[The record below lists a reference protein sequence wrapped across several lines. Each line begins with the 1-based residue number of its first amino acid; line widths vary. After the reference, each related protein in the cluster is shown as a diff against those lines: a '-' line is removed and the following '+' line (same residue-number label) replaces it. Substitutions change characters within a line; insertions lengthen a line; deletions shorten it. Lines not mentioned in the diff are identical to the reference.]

1 MVEQA
6 GDHAED
12 DGARCRGE
20 SHPVQ
25 AARSVSNVLERFETT
40 AEKLVFRGLVAG
52 MALGIGVAVASVA
65 SQVGAP
71 SPGFVVWPNLVVPA
85 IGEIASAPEVGLV
98 PERTVVASADGASVR
113 DAAALRTRVRE
124 APVGTRIAY
133 EFRRGTRETRLSV
146 PTTWLRWRDVAP
158 VMLPYLVEGVVLL
171 LTALVIFLF
180 RPGDPAAR
188 AGVALA
194 IVSGFM
200 QLLAVDL
207 FSAGW
212 LQRTYFVVESL
223 VPAALLHFAL
233 SFPEPVRLL
242 RRHPGVVWGLYAAC
256 LPLAVLQNVFL
267 TSDPQRHLAVNDWVY
282 TSAAAAGLFSM
293 VALARRLVTT
303 RTALAR
309 QQVKVVLAGIAAAV
323 VVPAL
328 GLVAIIIL
336 GVHMHMNS
344 LTPFFVLYP
353 MSIAYAVARHDL
365 FHVDRYL
372 RLGVGWAAVSVIVFG
387 SYAAI
392 ALAGQAWL
400 GPQTRAPHL
409 LVPFYVLV
417 MLLVMNPLR
426 ARIQRVVDSLF
437 HRQGYDHRETVD
449 AMSRALASVLD
460 ADRIA
465 ATVLGM
471 LTRVMAAEWAGLVVW
486 ADGHEPLRV
495 YAEPPGRR
503 DDVERALGPGA
514 ALRALDGR
522 WSRYRARAGDPV
534 AALLVPLGAAL
545 AFPVRVE
552 ARGIGVLLAG
562 DKLSAAFYGDE
573 DVELLDTLANQTA
586 LALVNAHASDV
597 IRRTQAELAEADRL
611 AAVGELAAAV
621 AHGIRNPLAGIRTS
635 AEVARSELDAD
646 LDGVR
651 ESLDDIVSEA
661 DRLETRVRTI
671 LDFTRPM
678 ALALRPGNL
687 AAFARD
693 FAARL
698 GARVPAGV
706 AVELEVASD
715 PPPVAFD
722 AAALGEV
729 VETIAVNALEAGAA
743 TLRVQVGR
751 EQNGAKRAAYV
762 SISDD
767 GPGMDGARA
776 RRVFD
781 LFYTTQHSGT
791 GVGLA
796 MAKRLVERQG
806 GTISVESAPGR
817 GATFRVSLPATD
829 LSADTS

>member
-1 MVEQA
+1 
-6 GDHAED
+6 
-12 DGARCRGE
+12 
-20 SHPVQ
+20 
-25 AARSVSNVLERFETT
+25 VLERFETI
-40 AEKLVFRGLVAG
+40 AEKLVFHGLVAG
-52 MALGIGVAVASVA
+52 MALGVGVAVASVA

-71 SPGFVVWPNLVVPA
+71 SPGFVVWSNLVVPA
-85 IGEIASAPEVGLV
+85 IGEIARSPEASLV
-98 PERTVVASADGASVR
+98 PERTVVTSADGAPVR
-113 DAAALRTRVRE
+113 DAAELRARVR
-124 APVGTRIAY
+124 ALPVGTRIAY
-133 EFRRGTRETRLSV
+133 GFSRGMHETRLSV
-146 PTTWLRWRDVAP
+146 PTASLRWRDVAP
-158 VMLPYLVEGVVLL
+158 VVLPYLVEGVVLL

-180 RPGDPAAR
+180 RPRDPAAR
-188 AGVALA
+188 AGVALGA
-194 IVSGFM
+194 VSGFM

-207 FSAGW
+207 FSAAW
-212 LQRTYFVVESL
+212 LQRIYFVVESL

-233 SFPEPVRLL
+233 SFPGPGRLL
-242 RRHPGVVWGLYAAC
+242 RRHPWLVSGLYVAC
-256 LPLAVLQNVFL
+256 LPFAALQNVFL
-267 TSDPQRHLAVNDWVY
+267 TTDPQRHLAVNDWVY

-293 VALARRLVTT
+293 AALARRLVTA

-309 QQVKVVLAGIAAAV
+309 QQVKVVLAGMAAAV
-323 VVPAL
+323 LVPAL

-336 GVHMHMNS
+336 GVHMHMNA

-372 RLGVGWAAVSVIVFG
+372 RLGVVWAAVTVIVFG
-387 SYAAI
+387 SYAAV
-392 ALAGQAWL
+392 ALVGQAWL
-400 GPQTRAPHL
+400 GPETRAPHV
-409 LVPFYVLV
+409 LVPLYVLV
-417 MLLVMNPLR
+417 MLLMVNPLR
-426 ARIQRVVDSLF
+426 ARIQRVVDRLF

-449 AMSRALASVLD
+449 ATSRALASVLD
-460 ADRIA
+460 VDRIA
-465 ATVLGM
+465 AMVLGT
-471 LTRVMAAEWAGLVVW
+471 LTRVMAAEWAALVVW
-486 ADGHEPLRV
+486 GDGSEAPRV
-495 YAEPPGRR
+495 YGEPAGRR
-503 DDVERALGPGA
+503 DDVARAVRRGDG
-514 ALRALDGR
+514 LRGLAGR
-522 WSRYRARAGDPV
+522 WSRYRARAGDPI
-534 AALLVPLGAAL
+534 AALLLPLGPAL
-545 AFPVRVE
+545 AFPVRFE
-552 ARGIGVLLAG
+552 TRAIGVLLAG

-573 DVELLDTLANQTA
+573 DLELLDTLANQTA

-635 AEVARSELDAD
+635 AEVARSELAADA
-646 LDGVR
+646 DGVR

-678 ALALRPGNL
+678 ALAVQPGDL

-693 FAARL
+693 FAAQLR
-698 GARVPAGV
+698 ARVPAGV
-706 AVELEVASD
+706 AVELEEASD
-715 PPPVAFD
+715 LPVVAFD

-751 EQNGAKRAAYV
+751 GGNGASRTAYL

-776 RRVFD
+776 SRVFD
-781 LFYTTQHSGT
+781 LFYTTKSSGT

-806 GTISVESAPGR
+806 GTISVESAPGQ